1 MTRSASTRK
10 SKYLFGKTVY
20 SDTDSDTESTKRSL
34 SRSPVKRAPTVTKGK
49 AKNSKQKDAKSR
61 TNDVTLNE
69 ERKCPVEGCNSL
81 GHLSGKH
88 EKHFTVEACP
98 LYHNTTVAQCKE
110 QAIERKKREEM
121 RKKALEVYK
130 KTPKGHQTTEM
141 KQYLQKVKD
150 LRAKFKVETVEDV
163 KPHVDKNREPDLNNF
178 VPDYDV
184 KLFRDAQVRKNK

>member
-1 MTRSASTRK
+1 M
-10 SKYLFGKTVY
+10 FGKNVD

-49 AKNSKQKDAKSR
+49 AKNSKQKEAKSR
-61 TNDVTLNE
+61 INDIVNNE
-69 ERKCPVEGCNSL
+69 ERKCPVEGCNSM

-98 LYHNTTVAQCKE
+98 MYHNMTMSQCKE

-130 KTPKGHQTTEM
+130 KTAKGHPTAEM

-163 KPHVDKNREPDLNNF
+163 KPHVDKNREPDLSNF
-178 VPDYDV
+178 VPDYDL
-184 KLFRDAQVRKNK
+184 KLFRDAQVKNSLCLR